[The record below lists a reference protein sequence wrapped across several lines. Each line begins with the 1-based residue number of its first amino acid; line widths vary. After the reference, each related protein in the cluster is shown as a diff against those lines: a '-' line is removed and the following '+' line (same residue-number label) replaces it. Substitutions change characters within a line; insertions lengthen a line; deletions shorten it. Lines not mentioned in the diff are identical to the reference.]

1 MLLFFLI
8 LITTCVSNPNR
19 NVDSYSTD
27 NNDAKSDSSRV
38 LYSFPE
44 QGKGKWRVQDDVVMG
59 WCSDSQLKITAK
71 NYAHFSGHVSL
82 ENNGGFCSI
91 HQTIEENP
99 YVIAE
104 KSVAFV
110 LLLKGDGR
118 EYNFRV
124 RTPKGRHSYGFT
136 FPTKGNGE
144 WESISIPFNAMEAK
158 FHGEPVEVPNYAG
171 ENIVEMQL
179 LIGNN
184 REETF
189 EIIIKSIEV
198 A

>member
-1 MLLFFLI
+1 M
-8 LITTCVSNPNR
+8 SNPNK
-19 NVDSYSTD
+19 NIDSYSTD
-27 NNDAKSDSSRV
+27 HENAKSDSSRV

-59 WCSDSQLKITAK
+59 GRSDSKLKVTAK
-71 NYAHFSGHVSL
+71 NYAHFSGRVSL

-91 HQTIEENP
+91 HQTVEEDP

-104 KSVAFV
+104 KSVAFI
-110 LLLKGDGR
+110 LLLKGDGKK
-118 EYNFRV
+118 YNFRV
-124 RTPKGRHSYGFT
+124 RTPNGRHSYGFT

-144 WESISIPFNAMEAK
+144 WETISIPFNTMEAK
-158 FHGEPVEVPNYAG
+158 YHGESVEVPNYAG

-184 REETF
+184 KEETF
-189 EIIIKSIEV
+189 EILIKSI
-198 A
+198 AAA